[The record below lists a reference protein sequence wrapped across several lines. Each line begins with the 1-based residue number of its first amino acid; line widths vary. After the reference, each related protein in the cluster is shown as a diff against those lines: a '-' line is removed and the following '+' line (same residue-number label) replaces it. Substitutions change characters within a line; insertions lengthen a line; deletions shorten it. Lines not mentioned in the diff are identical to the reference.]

1 MRGATDSN
9 LEFADYSLYSSLSDD
24 ELMQLAIERSIAD
37 AQNSGPGTE
46 NSKTPVVLN
55 RPAGPRGAPPSHRPQ
70 QQTEPA
76 ACPANPPR
84 ETINPQDVISVSH
97 FVTGYGKRMVAYRKY
112 DGSMQVAPEPEE
124 ETEPIVKA
132 ISEGDV
138 GSVRLL
144 VKQPGCNL
152 LKPNKDGWIPLHEA
166 TYYGQDQCIKII
178 LRGRVHAFDNYSI
191 ELYLAKFYQI
201 VLALIMNTILIA
213 QPGIIN
219 QCTLKGQTALMIS
232 VTREH
237 LACVESLLEKG
248 ADPDIANK
256 ERETPLYRACEK
268 ENPAMVAMLLNYGAS
283 VNKSCIQGWTALHES
298 VCRNNVEICEMLMK
312 AGAKVSI
319 PNMYGITPI
328 FVAAQ
333 SGKVDALRMLLK
345 NGADLNSQA
354 ADGATALY
362 EACKNGHE
370 NIVEF
375 LLSQNADAN
384 KPGKTG
390 LLPIHIAAQRGN
402 DSIISMLI
410 PATSKAR
417 VRRTGISPLHLAAER
432 NRNDILEALI
442 EAGFDVNAMLSE
454 DRSMMYEDRRS
465 TALYFSV
472 MNNNIDA
479 TTMLL
484 KAGANPNLDSFN
496 PLLVALRQGCIQT
509 VTLLVEHGAN
519 VNAYIP
525 THPTTFPASVMF
537 CMKYLT
543 LLKFLMDNG
552 CDAMSCFNCIYG
564 SNPHPPIKTRRNPRY
579 DSDEVVEKTCVQFCE
594 VISTENYSRWA
605 GPIIDVLLD
614 YVGHVKL
621 CARLTEHL
629 DSYHEW
635 QCIKE
640 KATPPRPLMQLCRL
654 KIRKLLG
661 IKRLKKIH
669 RLPVPPRLI
678 KFLNHQERE
687 QDF

>member
-1 MRGATDSN
+1 MAAARVSMPGATDTN
-9 LEFADYSLYSSLSDD
+9 LEFADYSLYSNLSDD

-37 AQNSGPGTE
+37 AQNSGSGTE
-46 NSKTPVVLN
+46 NSKTPVALN
-55 RPAGPRGAPPSHRPQ
+55 RPAGPRRAPPSNSLQ
-70 QQTEPA
+70 QQPEPA
-76 ACPANPPR
+76 ACPANPTR
-84 ETINPQDVISVSH
+84 ETMNPQYLSSISH
-97 FVTGYGKRMVAYRKY
+97 FMTGYGKRMVVYRKH
-112 DGSMQVAPEPEE
+112 DGSIMQVVPEPEE
-124 ETEPIVKA
+124 EIEPIVKA

-138 GSVRLL
+138 GSVRLM

-166 TYYGQDQCIKII
+166 AYYGQDQCIKII
-178 LRGRVHAFDNYSI
+178 LR
-191 ELYLAKFYQI
+191 
-201 VLALIMNTILIA
+201 A
-213 QPGIIN
+213 QPGMIN
-219 QCTLKGQTALMIS
+219 QRTLKEQTALMIA

-237 LACVESLLEKG
+237 LACVECLLEKG
-248 ADPDIANK
+248 ADSDITNK
-256 ERETPLYRACEK
+256 ERETPLYKACEK

-312 AGAKVSI
+312 AGAKVSM

-370 NIVEF
+370 KTVEF

-432 NRNDILEALI
+432 NRNDILEVLI

-465 TALYFSV
+465 TALYFAV
-472 MNNNIDA
+472 MNNNTDA
-479 TTMLL
+479 STMLL
-484 KAGANPNLDSFN
+484 KAGANPNLDTFN

-509 VTLLVEHGAN
+509 ATLLVEHGAD

-543 LLKFLMDNG
+543 LLKYLMDNG
-552 CDAMSCFNCIYG
+552 CDALSCFNCVYG
-564 SNPHPPIKTRRNPRY
+564 SNPHPPIKTRCNPRY
-579 DSDEVVEKTCVQFCE
+579 DPDEVVEKACVQFCE

-621 CARLTEHL
+621 CARLNEHL

-640 KATPPRPLMQLCRL
+640 KAIPPRPLMQLCRQ
-654 KIRKLLG
+654 KIRKVLG

-678 KFLNHQERE
+678 KFLKHQERE
-687 QDF
+687 QNF